1 MSNAKGLLSLLLP
14 PVAYDT
20 QQKALAAELSAEGN
34 AFDATDESAKNAL
47 NGVAPFFAANLLTD
61 WERVLN
67 VTPNEDDSYQQRL
80 DRVLIKLSETG
91 GLSIPYFINMA
102 SRIGYIITIDELQP
116 FRVGSSR
123 CGDALYIPDII
134 FTWRVNAFGLEIP
147 LYYFR
152 TGTSRV
158 GERLMTMGDTVLETT
173 FKELKPAHTL
183 CYFLYESAMNYP
195 LYLDGSF
202 LLDGEQPMTGYIE
215 KQNQ

>member
-1 MSNAKGLLSLLLP
+1 MSNAKDLLSLLLP

-20 QQKALAAELSAEGN
+20 QQPALSAELSAEGN
-34 AFDATDESAKNAL
+34 AFDATDESASNVLNA
-47 NGVAPFFAANLLTD
+47 VAPFFSGNLLTD

-67 VTPNEDDSYQQRL
+67 VTPNADDGYQQRL
-80 DRVLIKLSETG
+80 DRVLFKLSETG

-102 SRIGYIITIDELQP
+102 SRIGYTITIDELQP

-123 CGDALYIPDII
+123 CGNMLCIKDII
-134 FTWRVNAFGLEIP
+134 FTWRINVYGLEVP
-147 LYYFR
+147 LYHFR
-152 TGTSRV
+152 TGISRV
-158 GERLMTMGDTVLETT
+158 GERLVTLGDKLIETT
-173 FKELKPAHTL
+173 FNELKPAHTF

-215 KQNQ
+215 KQDH